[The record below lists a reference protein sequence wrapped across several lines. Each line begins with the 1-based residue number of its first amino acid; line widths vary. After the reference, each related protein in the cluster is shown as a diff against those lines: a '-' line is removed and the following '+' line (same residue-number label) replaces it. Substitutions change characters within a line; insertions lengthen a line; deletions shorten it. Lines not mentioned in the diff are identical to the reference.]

1 MLIPREKLVVGF
13 TFLNKLLQKIILF
26 SITDVPWR
34 PQPE

>member
-1 MLIPREKLVVGF
+1 MLIPREKLVVGLL
-13 TFLNKLLQKIILF
+13 FLTSYSKKIILF